1 MIINTLILKIM
12 KDYSIRYY
20 YGDSFMWETHESSTS
35 ESIKRKYINR
45 ILNNEIEG
53 AFVITECPYED
64 RMIIIRR
71 WFRRD
76 ERGFILSGNNL
87 SVTEH
92 YRIDKNS
99 PWLIR
104 SDEERCS
111 IDYLNKLQTK

>member
-1 MIINTLILKIM
+1 MIINILILKIM
-12 KDYSIRYY
+12 KDYSISYY

-35 ESIKRKYINR
+35 ESIKRKYIDR

-53 AFVITECPYED
+53 AFVITEHPYED

-71 WFRRD
+71 WFKRD
-76 ERGFILSGNNL
+76 KRGFRLSGNNL

-99 PWLIR
+99 PWIVN
-104 SDEERCS
+104 SEEELCS
-111 IDYLNKLQTK
+111 LDYLNRLQNK